1 MIKKTLTFCTK
12 SIKEEFR
19 DLFSKENKSALMVML
34 TLAFVFIFPD
44 TAAIA
49 ATSPLETMKTV
60 YLAQAETNAFPVI
73 IMWTLILGIV
83 ISFTMGKFMPFI
95 LAVIA
100 SVIIAIT
107 PAIAPNFTGTNF
119 SVTP

>member
-12 SIKEEFR
+12 SIKEEFHG
-19 DLFSKENKSALMVML
+19 LFSKENTSALMVML
-34 TLAFVFIFPD
+34 TLAFVFIVPD

-49 ATSPLETMKTV
+49 AGNPLDTMKTV
-60 YLAQAETNAFPVI
+60 YLAQAEKNAFPVI

>member
-12 SIKEEFR
+12 RIKEEFR

-107 PAIAPNFTGTNF
+107 PAIAPNFTGRNF